1 MQNQWYNVL
10 PCFASRIN
18 IIVFYGI
25 QMLQIWQ
32 MFLLKINN
40 CNKTFKREKKKDKA
54 LSRLLPKFI
63 FWTML
68 FLSYQKLHE
77 TKLQDQIVLCPVLG
91 FSVQDRHRQ
100 GRATKKFKGLEHVS
114 CEEWLRELELFSLE
128 KSQEWLC

>member
-1 MQNQWYNVL
+1 MANVFIKDKQLQQN
-10 PCFASRIN
+10 
-18 IIVFYGI
+18 
-25 QMLQIWQ
+25 LQ
-32 MFLLKINN
+32 
-40 CNKTFKREKKKDKA
+40 KRKKKDKA